1 MPYVL
6 GIHLGGTA
14 TSAAIAQ
21 RDGRRWGEPAPFP
34 LGSVSPT
41 VPTVLC
47 KVQDGSYVAGEP
59 AQQQELTHHEWVVR
73 GFDRWLGDDVP
84 MVVGT
89 EFIPAQRLVAIM
101 IEWVADFVTLRQG
114 GPPEYVAV
122 AHSSVWGPYRTHLVY
137 QALAQLGL
145 SNVNLLPEPIAVGLD
160 YATRQQVDEN
170 ATLAIGNIGG
180 SAFSATVLRRRGRG
194 FDLVSP
200 PLDTDHPGGQDL
212 DDEIFQHL
220 RAELGAEVL
229 DGIDYTDVRL
239 RTTLAQLRAE
249 CVRVKEALS
258 HQPEVPIRVELPD
271 FRSQLPLSRAQYEK
285 LVRTHLERVP
295 DLLVQA
301 VQSAGLG
308 LDQLDA
314 VLLAGGTAR
323 TPLLKRLVSQRLER
337 QALVDGA
344 PELVAARGAAAAA
357 VDVLSADTDR
367 PASVEETSVL
377 RRLDAA
383 GGPYEANQDEPE
395 PVPPRPPVEVEPMV
409 LDDTSDRRRTMIRVL
424 QLCIAAI
431 LVAGGIG
438 LTVYQAM
445 HTHGAPQSPLGVLFH

>member
-21 RDGRRWGEPAPFP
+21 RDGRRWGLAAPFP
-34 LGSVSPT
+34 LGSASPT

-73 GFDRWLGDDVP
+73 GFDRWLGDDAP

-101 IEWVADFVTLRQG
+101 IEWVADLVTHRQG
-114 GPPEYVAV
+114 DPPEYIAV

-145 SNVNLLPEPIAVGLD
+145 ANVSLLPEPIAVGLD
-160 YATRQQVDEN
+160 YAARQQVEDNE
-170 ATLAIGNIGG
+170 ALAVGNIGG
-180 SAFSATVLRRRGRG
+180 SAFSASVLRRRGRG
-194 FDLVSP
+194 FEMVSP
-200 PLDTDHPGGQDL
+200 PLDADHPGGQDL
-212 DDEIFQHL
+212 DDEVFQHV
-220 RAELGAEVL
+220 RTELGAEL
-229 DGIDYTDVRL
+229 DGLDYTDVHL
-239 RTTLAQLRAE
+239 RATLAQLRAE

-258 HQPEVPIRVELPD
+258 HQPEAPIRVELPD
-271 FRSQLPLSRAQYEK
+271 FRSQLPLSRTQYEK
-285 LVRTHLERVP
+285 LIRTHLERVP
-295 DLLVQA
+295 DLLLQA

-308 LDQLDA
+308 PDQLDA
-314 VLLAGGTAR
+314 VVLAGGTAR
-323 TPLLKRLVSQRLER
+323 TPLLKKLVSQRLER
-337 QALVDGA
+337 PALVDGA
-344 PELVAARGAAAAA
+344 PELVAARGAATAA

-377 RRLDAA
+377 RRLDVA
-383 GGPYEANQDEPE
+383 GGPYEADEDE

-409 LDDTSDRRRTMIRVL
+409 LEETSDRRRNMIRVL
-424 QLCIAAI
+424 QLCIALI
-431 LVAGGIG
+431 LVVGGIG
-438 LTVYQAM
+438 LTVYQALT
-445 HTHGAPQSPLGVLFH
+445 THGAPQSPLGALFH